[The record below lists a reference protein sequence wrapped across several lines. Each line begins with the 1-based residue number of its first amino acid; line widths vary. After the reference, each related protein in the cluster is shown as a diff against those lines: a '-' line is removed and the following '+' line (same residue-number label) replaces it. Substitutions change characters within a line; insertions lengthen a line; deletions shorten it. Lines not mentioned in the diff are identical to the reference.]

1 MTLHK
6 AEQNLLKC
14 HYCGMTL
21 PMPDRCPECGSS
33 YIGAFGMGTQKVA
46 EMLAKRFP
54 QARILRADRDSMRR
68 KNSSIEVFQAF
79 AKGKADILVGT
90 QMIVKG
96 HDFPDVTLVG
106 ILAADLSLNADD
118 YRSGERTFQLLTQA
132 VGRAGRGRKEG
143 HALIQTYSPDHYSI
157 QTAAKQDYEEFY
169 QEEMGYRLLMDY
181 PPAAHMMAVLGSSED
196 EKLLETAMHYLGLF
210 TGKIYAGKDLH
221 VIGPAP
227 ASVGKVKDVYRRVLY
242 LKHENYDLLVRI
254 KDRLEEYIQT
264 RLSDGAEAL
273 LPNEAD
279 SILIAGM
286 GGELILHILTEG
298 ESVCST
304 AKELILQPQSEIH
317 KVREYLRQHQY
328 KIEDEDMV
336 CEEGKYYP
344 MMRAVKTEQ
353 DETWNRLNDQ
363 TIAVCD
369 IYGPL
374 LLRNGN
380 PVLRR
385 FLVRQHG
392 QLTQILQTLEAQ
404 KESEQIIRRIAEVQE
419 KLQQNE
425 SAYTILGAI
434 KSAGI

>member
-1 MTLHK
+1 M
-6 AEQNLLKC
+6 A
-14 HYCGMTL
+14 
-21 PMPDRCPECGSS
+21 
-33 YIGAFGMGTQKVA
+33 
-46 EMLAKRFP
+46 
-54 QARILRADRDSMRR
+54 SM
-68 KNSSIEVFQAF
+68 
-79 AKGKADILVGT
+79 
-90 QMIVKG
+90 
-96 HDFPDVTLVG
+96 VTTGG
-106 ILAADLSLNADD
+106 ILADIGTDHAYVPIALVQRQKIKGAIAMDINEGPLA
-118 YRSGERTFQLLTQA
+118 
-132 VGRAGRGRKEG
+132 RAQEHIR
-143 HALIQTYSPDHYSI
+143 
-157 QTAAKQDYEEFY
+157 AA
-169 QEEMGYRLLMDY
+169 
-181 PPAAHMMAVLGSSED
+181 
-196 EKLLETAMHYLGLF
+196 
-210 TGKIYAGKDLH
+210 
-221 VIGPAP
+221 
-227 ASVGKVKDVYRRVLY
+227 
-242 LKHENYDLLVRI
+242 
-254 KDRLEEYIQT
+254 RLEEYIQT

-374 LLRNGN
+374 L
-380 PVLRR
+380 
-385 FLVRQHG
+385 VRQHG

>member
-1 MTLHK
+1 MVK
-6 AEQNLLKC
+6 ISDRLK
-14 HYCGMTL
+14 TAASL
-21 PMPDRCPECGSS
+21 IRE
-33 YIGAFGMGTQKVA
+33 GAV
-46 EMLAKRFP
+46 LA
-54 QARILRADRDSMRR
+54 D
-68 KNSSIEVFQAF
+68 
-79 AKGKADILVGT
+79 VGT
-90 QMIVKG
+90 
-96 HDFPDVTLVG
+96 
-106 ILAADLSLNADD
+106 
-118 YRSGERTFQLLTQA
+118 
-132 VGRAGRGRKEG
+132 
-143 HALIQTYSPDHYSI
+143 DH
-157 QTAAKQDYEEFY
+157 
-169 QEEMGYRLLMDY
+169 GYVPIY
-181 PPAAHMMAVLGSSED
+181 
-196 EKLLETAMHYLGLF
+196 LLEQKKIKSAIAMDIN
-210 TGKIYAGKDLH
+210 K
-221 VIGPAP
+221 GPLERA
-227 ASVGKVKDVYRRVLY
+227 REHIHLY
-242 LKHENYDLLVRI
+242 GMDA
-254 KDRLEEYIQT
+254 YIQT

-317 KVREYLRQHQY
+317 KVREYLRRHQY

>member
-1 MTLHK
+1 M
-6 AEQNLLKC
+6 A
-14 HYCGMTL
+14 
-21 PMPDRCPECGSS
+21 
-33 YIGAFGMGTQKVA
+33 
-46 EMLAKRFP
+46 
-54 QARILRADRDSMRR
+54 SM
-68 KNSSIEVFQAF
+68 
-79 AKGKADILVGT
+79 
-90 QMIVKG
+90 
-96 HDFPDVTLVG
+96 VTTGG
-106 ILAADLSLNADD
+106 ILADIGTDHAYVPIALVQRQKIKGAIAMDINEGPLA
-118 YRSGERTFQLLTQA
+118 
-132 VGRAGRGRKEG
+132 RAQEHIR
-143 HALIQTYSPDHYSI
+143 
-157 QTAAKQDYEEFY
+157 AA
-169 QEEMGYRLLMDY
+169 
-181 PPAAHMMAVLGSSED
+181 
-196 EKLLETAMHYLGLF
+196 
-210 TGKIYAGKDLH
+210 
-221 VIGPAP
+221 
-227 ASVGKVKDVYRRVLY
+227 
-242 LKHENYDLLVRI
+242 
-254 KDRLEEYIQT
+254 RLEEYIQT

-317 KVREYLRQHQY
+317 KVREYLRRHQY

-344 MMRAVKTEQ
+344 MMRVHYQAEKNEDADKAIKDMENSKEQ
-353 DETWNRLNDQ
+353 KKSRYKVECL
-363 TIAVCD
+363 
-369 IYGPL
+369 YGRYL
-374 LLRNGN
+374 LMEKN

-385 FLVRQHG
+385 FLVRQHR

>member
-1 MTLHK
+1 M
-6 AEQNLLKC
+6 A
-14 HYCGMTL
+14 
-21 PMPDRCPECGSS
+21 
-33 YIGAFGMGTQKVA
+33 
-46 EMLAKRFP
+46 
-54 QARILRADRDSMRR
+54 SM
-68 KNSSIEVFQAF
+68 
-79 AKGKADILVGT
+79 
-90 QMIVKG
+90 
-96 HDFPDVTLVG
+96 VTTGG
-106 ILAADLSLNADD
+106 ILADIGTDHAYVPIALVQRQKIKGAIAMDINEGPLA
-118 YRSGERTFQLLTQA
+118 
-132 VGRAGRGRKEG
+132 RAQEHIR
-143 HALIQTYSPDHYSI
+143 
-157 QTAAKQDYEEFY
+157 AA
-169 QEEMGYRLLMDY
+169 
-181 PPAAHMMAVLGSSED
+181 
-196 EKLLETAMHYLGLF
+196 
-210 TGKIYAGKDLH
+210 
-221 VIGPAP
+221 
-227 ASVGKVKDVYRRVLY
+227 
-242 LKHENYDLLVRI
+242 
-254 KDRLEEYIQT
+254 RLEEYIQT

-286 GGELILHILTEG
+286 GGELIL
-298 ESVCST
+298 
-304 AKELILQPQSEIH
+304 QPQSEIH
-317 KVREYLRQHQY
+317 KVREYLRRHQY